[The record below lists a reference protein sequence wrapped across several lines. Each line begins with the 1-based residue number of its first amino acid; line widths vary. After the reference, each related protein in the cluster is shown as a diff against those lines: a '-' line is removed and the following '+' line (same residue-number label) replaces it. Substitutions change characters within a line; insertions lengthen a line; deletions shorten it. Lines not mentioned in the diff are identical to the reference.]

1 MSQVSLTGNDTI
13 SIGGSAGPSFGGAL
27 GGFLAT
33 LAGAS
38 YILTAFGD
46 GDNAEL
52 TFPNDLTMVKTGKNG
67 NSIYSLNAPGQQ
79 AQLVVRIL
87 RGTPDHKYLN
97 SIQQAYLLNPPGFVL
112 LTSKLTKRI
121 GDGRGGITNNIYNL
135 TGGVPTKRP
144 GTVSNVEGNTDQAL
158 AVFTYMFTGS
168 LETIQ

>member
-1 MSQVSLTGNDTI
+1 MSQVSLTGNDTV
-13 SIGGSAGPSFGGAL
+13 SIGSRDGGAI
-27 GGFLAT
+27 
-33 LAGAS
+33 
-38 YILTAFGD
+38 ILTAFGD

-67 NSIYSLNAPGQQ
+67 NSIYSLNSPGQQ
-79 AQLVVRIL
+79 AQLVIRIL
-87 RGTPDHKYLN
+87 RGTADHKFLL
-97 SIQQAYLLNPPGFVL
+97 SIQSSYLFNPPGFL
-112 LTSKLTKRI
+112 LLSSKLTKRI

-158 AVFTYMFTGS
+158 AIFTYMFTGS